1 MYEFISYS
9 VCIESDR
16 TLTSGA
22 LLLVAC
28 GSPNYVAPEILDGD
42 GYDGRRAD
50 IWTLGVILYV
60 LATGR
65 LPYDHPNMSE
75 LFSLI
80 QKASYRP
87 FPTNVSAPFKD
98 LVSKLL
104 VANPR
109 KRLSLSEIQ
118 EHEWYLLGP

>member
-1 MYEFISYS
+1 MIDPHSRRLVSFI
-9 VCIESDR
+9 
-16 TLTSGA
+16 
-22 LLLVAC
+22 AC
-28 GSPNYVAPEILDGD
+28 GSPNYVAPEVLDGD

-65 LPYDHPNMSE
+65 LPFEHPNISE

-80 QKASYRP
+80 QKASYYRP
-87 FPTNVSAPFKD
+87 FPTSVSASFKD

-104 VANPR
+104 IANPR
-109 KRLSLSEIQ
+109 ERLSLSEIQ
-118 EHEWYLLGP
+118 EHEWYLGP

>member
-1 MYEFISYS
+1 MI
-9 VCIESDR
+9 
-16 TLTSGA
+16 
-22 LLLVAC
+22 
-28 GSPNYVAPEILDGD
+28 DGD

-65 LPYDHPNMSE
+65 LPFDHPNISE

-80 QKASYRP
+80 QQASYRP